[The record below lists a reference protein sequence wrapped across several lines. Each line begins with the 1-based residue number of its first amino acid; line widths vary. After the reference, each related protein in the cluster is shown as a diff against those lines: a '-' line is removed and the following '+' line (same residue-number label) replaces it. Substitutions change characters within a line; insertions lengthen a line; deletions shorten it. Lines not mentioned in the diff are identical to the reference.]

1 MKIKWLLFPLVLK
14 TLITKTVRFYSIFIF
29 FKLLLAILRPI
40 LRTQR
45 RALSCT
51 VWFSHHTAH

>member
-1 MKIKWLLFPLVLK
+1 VAFVPPRFKNLNHKNSPLLQYLH
-14 TLITKTVRFYSIFIF
+14 F